1 MGVKYIRKY
10 NEIMSDMAKEISQI
24 GRIYEFL
31 DMKPDVWN
39 KMSESEKQEC
49 IKTMCDDIFYALGN
63 DPVISL
69 GDGTIRYI
77 KSKSVLEV
85 YNNDVLNGII
95 TLV

>member
-1 MGVKYIRKY
+1 MGVKYIKKY
-10 NEIMSDMAKEISQI
+10 DVIMNDMAKEISQM

-31 DMKPDVWN
+31 EMEPDVWN

-63 DPVISL
+63 DPVIDL
-69 GDGTIRYI
+69 GDGTIRYV
-77 KSKSVLEV
+77 KSKSVFEV
-85 YNNDVLNGII
+85 YNNNVLNEII